1 MGVGVMLDVARVL
14 VDRNEP
20 FDNSVIF
27 SESCAWTLSEITHR
41 SVERW

>member
-14 VDRNEP
+14 VDRNQP

-27 SESCAWTLSEITHR
+27 SKCLYLSI
-41 SVERW
+41 VC

>member
-1 MGVGVMLDVARVL
+1 MGVGVMLDIARVL

-27 SESCAWTLSEITHR
+27 SGYKHR
-41 SVERW
+41 RARGS

>member
-1 MGVGVMLDVARVL
+1 MLDIARVL

-27 SESCAWTLSEITHR
+27 SAFAPTEEKNTS
-41 SVERW
+41 